1 MQVSYALDR
10 CLSFWCLTNKG
21 ESQGEELQGKQQQ
34 QQQQQQ
40 QQHKWAKSKAYCGS
54 MPCLGG
60 FPYHASVSPLGKCSC
75 SMRALQNAAAALFG
89 AAALFFWCSACGM
102 CLLRIGFHVS
112 VFASS
117 CTLTAAATRCPAP
130 CHRVRRLQREGVAD
144 GPPEI
149 RVQKPEPVEEHS
161 KQGSP
166 PLHVLS
172 CAPAI

>member
-89 AAALFFWCSACGM
+89 AAALF
-102 CLLRIGFHVS
+102 V
-112 VFASS
+112 
-117 CTLTAAATRCPAP
+117 AAALFGAALAACARCVSGFMFQCSRQAA
-130 CHRVRRLQREGVAD
+130 H
-144 GPPEI
+144 
-149 RVQKPEPVEEHS
+149 
-161 KQGSP
+161 
-166 PLHVLS
+166 
-172 CAPAI
+172 